1 MATLKLIKDNQA
13 KKNLVCVPGGPGL
26 GPISFELMAEFITA
40 GNIYFYY
47 PSGTDGK
54 PVNEQALDYE
64 NQLKELESQI
74 NSVENVVLLGHSFGG
89 ILATDLTIRNP
100 DKVSAL
106 VCMAAPFSKDV
117 FKSASDAFSEVQN
130 AESAKINE
138 KFQNDPTDEN
148 YKKWFSH
155 YAALYFKNGND
166 EAGKQMILSD
176 SACAKSYLAARSES
190 AQKEFLIDEIEK
202 INTAKL
208 FIMGSED
215 ALLKKEL
222 LSQDAM
228 KGKFRMKTI
237 KDAGHFVHF
246 DQPEEVANVIDAF
259 IKGMEK

>member
-1 MATLKLIKDNQA
+1 
-13 KKNLVCVPGGPGL
+13 
-26 GPISFELMAEFITA
+26 
-40 GNIYFYY
+40 
-47 PSGTDGK
+47 
-54 PVNEQALDYE
+54 
-64 NQLKELESQI
+64 
-74 NSVENVVLLGHSFGG
+74 
-89 ILATDLTIRNP
+89 
-100 DKVSAL
+100 
-106 VCMAAPFSKDV
+106 
-117 FKSASDAFSEVQN
+117 
-130 AESAKINE
+130 
-138 KFQNDPTDEN
+138 
-148 YKKWFSH
+148 
-155 YAALYFKNGND
+155 
-166 EAGKQMILSD
+166 MILSD